1 MNIDICRTSKDV
13 FDKDIDLL
21 TLHEEAQDQSG
32 KENSAANNLGIFQK
46 DKKKGKMSKEELG
59 PVISSQLTEGA
70 MKYLS
75 EMSKNPVVVNKI

>member
-32 KENSAANNLGIFQK
+32 KENNAANNLGIFQE
-46 DKKKGKMSKEELG
+46 DKKKENE
-59 PVISSQLTEGA
+59 
-70 MKYLS
+70 
-75 EMSKNPVVVNKI
+75 

>member
-1 MNIDICRTSKDV
+1 
-13 FDKDIDLL
+13 
-21 TLHEEAQDQSG
+21 
-32 KENSAANNLGIFQK
+32 
-46 DKKKGKMSKEELG
+46 MSKEELG